1 MMPKACYDF
10 GEGTGIMP
18 KASPDFGD
26 GTGIIPEA
34 SHELKQPVHFL
45 MAFSSL

>member
-10 GEGTGIMP
+10 GEGTGIIP
-18 KASPDFGD
+18 KACHDFGD

-34 SHELKQPVHFL
+34 SHELKQPVRFL
-45 MAFSSL
+45 EAFSSL